1 MGKALVING
10 LSVLNPLGKVTFKG
24 VDALLAP
31 YYGLNTSIQKAEKK
45 ALNTFVE
52 GLVKAGLW
60 EKINSFYPML
70 GDNLDDVLL
79 EVKDAEGFNL
89 LADMKDKTGAGWSV
103 ADRNIMS
110 SDGTY
115 TSSQYYYFSQ
125 KTFDIG
131 KAHVVAASQSF
142 GLIAMV
148 GMGGLSCNSGSGG
161 NKGLSLSIGRESL
174 TSDIALNNYTNRK
187 IIFQYNPETGAA
199 EIYKDGQKKWS
210 TIFTSAS
217 TSWTRCDSPFSGT
230 DAKFR
235 FYAQVDNMT
244 EEECATFYTLLDE
257 WLTATGKNE

>member
-52 GLVKAGLW
+52 GLVKASLW

-89 LADMKDKTGAGWSV
+89 LADMKEKTGAGWSV
-103 ADRNIMS
+103 ADRNIMR

-115 TSSQYYYFSQ
+115 NTSQYYYFSQ
-125 KTFDIG
+125 KTFGIG

-142 GLIAMV
+142 TLISMV
-148 GMGGLSCNSGSGG
+148 GGGLLCQSGVGG
-161 NKGLSLSIGRESL
+161 YKALKLSVGNEDL
-174 TSDIALNNYTNRK
+174 TSNINLTNYTNRK
-187 IIFQYNPETGAA
+187 IIFQYNTETRAA
-199 EIYKDGQKKWS
+199 EIYKDGQKEWS
-210 TIFTSAS
+210 TIFTSS
-217 TSWTRCDSPFSGT
+217 SSWTRCTSPFSGT

>member
-31 YYGLNTSIQKAEKK
+31 YYGLNTSIQNAEKN

-52 GLVKAGLW
+52 GLVAAGLW

-70 GDNLDDVLL
+70 GDNLNDVLL

-89 LADMKDKTGAGWSV
+89 LADMKEKTGAGWSV
-103 ADRNIMS
+103 ADRNIMR

-115 TSSQYYYFSQ
+115 SISQYYNFSQ
-125 KTFDIG
+125 KTFGIG

-142 GLIAMV
+142 ILISMV
-148 GMGGLSCNSGSGG
+148 NGGLYFESGVGG
-161 NKGLSLSIGRESL
+161 YKGLKLSVGNENLQSNINL
-174 TSDIALNNYTNRK
+174 TNYTNRK
-187 IIFQYNPETGAA
+187 IIFQYNPETRAA
-199 EIYKDGQKKWS
+199 EIYKDGQKEWS
-210 TIFTSAS
+210 TIFTSSPS
-217 TSWTRCDSPFSGT
+217 TSWTRCSFPFKGT